1 MIRRMRDPLG
11 AVMAASALLALV
23 VQPSALEAQ
32 RGTTGTRPIARVATP
47 TVTSITCGSRATACP
62 GVLRLMPGERVDNLF
77 LHGTAL
83 DALDRGTALGLR
95 DGAGVEVILGDMAGT
110 DSRRLSLE
118 AVGGRVP
125 VPGVT
130 LRLQAGQTSVEPEL
144 EILVPGIDRT
154 NRETLFDLPI
164 TTALRNA
171 RVRFGSCGPL
181 SSEWKIR
188 VDIPTAGYASAVDLP
203 RVVGQDACVVER
215 DVASGFELIDVS
227 QDGDRVTATLQLEFR
242 TIDMRSG
249 EAGLTYQFRSV
260 RFISRLP
267 VEVWN
272 GSVRINQGQT
282 EWRHGGGQWTG
293 NRLAV
298 AAAGS
303 GPTPWMRD
311 RMDQINGQ
319 LQLALNQSRGAL
331 RDEIVRTLRDR
342 GVQLVLALDEG
353 SNDEWAVIFRE

>member
-1 MIRRMRDPLG
+1 MGRQMRDFLG
-11 AVMAASALLALV
+11 AAIVGSALLTLAI
-23 VQPSALEAQ
+23 PPTALEAQ
-32 RGTTGTRPIARVATP
+32 RGTAGTRPVVRVATP
-47 TVTSITCGSRATACP
+47 TLTSITCGNRTTACP
-62 GVLRLMPGERVDNLF
+62 GVLRLMPGERVDDLF

-83 DALDRGTALGLR
+83 DALDRASAVGLR
-95 DGAGVEVILGDMAGT
+95 DGAEVEITLGAMAGT
-110 DSRRLSLE
+110 GSRRMSLE

-125 VPGVT
+125 VPGVR
-130 LRLQAGQTSVEPEL
+130 LRLQAGQAAVEPEM
-144 EILVPGIDRT
+144 EILIPGVDRT
-154 NRETLFDLPI
+154 NREVLFDRPMA
-164 TTALRNA
+164 TALRNA

-188 VDIPTAGYASAVDLP
+188 IDIPSAGYASSVDLP
-203 RVVGQDACVVER
+203 RVQDACVVER
-215 DVASGFELIDVS
+215 DVISRFEVVDVS
-227 QDGDRVTATLQLEFR
+227 QNGDRAMATLQLEFG
-242 TIDMRSG
+242 TIEMRAG
-249 EAGLTYQFRSV
+249 QAGLTYQYRSV

-311 RMDQINGQ
+311 RMDQISGQ
-319 LQLALNQSRGAL
+319 IQLALNQSRGAL
-331 RDEIVRTLRDR
+331 RDEIARTLRDR

-353 SNDEWAVIFRE
+353 PNDEWSVIFRE